1 MKIDEDLD
9 DKLTLRSLELLLDVL
24 DKHDT
29 LATFFMLGELGE
41 RKPYY
46 LKIIHERGH
55 ELAFH
60 GWAHKR
66 LGVLDSNSFKDE
78 IKKTVKVF
86 RDAAAVTPI
95 GFRAP
100 QFSLNKH
107 TRWALDALIENGFLY
122 DSSIFP
128 CNIPFYGNN
137 DGPIAPYYPC
147 LEDPVSKGEQ
157 RKIIEF
163 PILVFPFFKR
173 KVPMAGGFWL
183 RVFGPKVVS
192 KAIKRMNES
201 GNLATIYVHNW
212 ELLPPGIQAK
222 HKILNYRN
230 IGIPATKKL
239 EHLLR
244 SHEFTSISNYMETG
258 QC

>member
-60 GWAHKR
+60 GWAHNKR

-95 GFRAP
+95 GFRALQSPP
-100 QFSLNKH
+100 Q
-107 TRWALDALIENGFLY
+107 R
-122 DSSIFP
+122 
-128 CNIPFYGNN
+128 
-137 DGPIAPYYPC
+137 
-147 LEDPVSKGEQ
+147 
-157 RKIIEF
+157 
-163 PILVFPFFKR
+163 
-173 KVPMAGGFWL
+173 
-183 RVFGPKVVS
+183 
-192 KAIKRMNES
+192 
-201 GNLATIYVHNW
+201 
-212 ELLPPGIQAK
+212 
-222 HKILNYRN
+222 
-230 IGIPATKKL
+230 
-239 EHLLR
+239 
-244 SHEFTSISNYMETG
+244 
-258 QC
+258 

>member
-1 MKIDEDLD
+1 
-9 DKLTLRSLELLLDVL
+9 
-24 DKHDT
+24 
-29 LATFFMLGELGE
+29 MLGL
-41 RKPYY
+41 PP
-46 LKIIHERGH
+46 
-55 ELAFH
+55 
-60 GWAHKR
+60 
-66 LGVLDSNSFKDE
+66 SS
-78 IKKTVKVF
+78 
-86 RDAAAVTPI
+86 
-95 GFRAP
+95 P

-192 KAIKRMNES
+192 KAIKRMNPV
-201 GNLATIYVHNW
+201 TWQRY
-212 ELLPPGIQAK
+212 
-222 HKILNYRN
+222 
-230 IGIPATKKL
+230 
-239 EHLLR
+239 
-244 SHEFTSISNYMETG
+244 TSITGSCYLQEFRQNIRSSTTETSG
-258 QC
+258 YRPQRNLSIFSEATNSLQYRITWKPVNAKMAIIKPMMNDSCLGKNLKQNVFQPLKWFH